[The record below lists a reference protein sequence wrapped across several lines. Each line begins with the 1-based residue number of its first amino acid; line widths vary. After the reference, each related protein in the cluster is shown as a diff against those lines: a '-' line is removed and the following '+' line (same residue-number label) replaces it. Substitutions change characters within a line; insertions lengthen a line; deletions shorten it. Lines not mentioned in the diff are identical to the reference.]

1 VFLLYAVAAG
11 IVVGLLLGGRLERLD
26 GLRLRWVPLA
36 LAGLVVQ
43 LVLFLRPVGDAVG
56 SLGPPIYV
64 ASTMAVLAFVARNV
78 RVAGMAVVTLGAA
91 SNLAAIVANGG
102 YMPAS
107 ASALAAA
114 GLDPSTGYSNSVVLP
129 DPALASLTDI
139 FALPAWV
146 PLANVF
152 SVGDLLIGVGVA
164 VAIAVSMRRR
174 PEGASGHT
182 APGGPATPVRPGT
195 SPD

>member
-11 IVVGLLLGGRLERLD
+11 IVVGFLAGGRLERLD
-26 GLRLRWVPLA
+26 GLLLRWVPLA

-43 LVLFLRPVGDAVG
+43 IVLFVRPIGDAVG
-56 SLGPPIYV
+56 ALGPPIYV
-64 ASTMAVLAFVARNV
+64 ASTLAVLAFVVRNV
-78 RVAGMAVVTLGAA
+78 RVAGLAVVALGAA
-91 SNLAAIVANGG
+91 SNLVAIVANGG

-114 GLDPSTGYSNSVVLP
+114 GLDPSVGFSNSVVLT
-129 DPALASLTDI
+129 DPALAPLTDI
-139 FALPAWV
+139 LALPAWL

-164 VAIAVSMRRR
+164 LAIAVSMRRR
-174 PEGASGHT
+174 PARGPDDGATGGH
-182 APGGPATPVRPGT
+182 ADPVRPDT
-195 SPD
+195 SPH

>member
-11 IVVGLLLGGRLERLD
+11 IVVGLLLGGRLDRLD

-43 LVLFLRPVGDAVG
+43 IVLFVRPVGDAVG

-64 ASTMAVLAFVARNV
+64 ASTVAVLAFVVRNV
-78 RVAGMAVVTLGAA
+78 RVAGMAVVALGAA
-91 SNLAAIVANGG
+91 SNFAAIVVNGG

-107 ASALAAA
+107 ASALAVA
-114 GLDPSTGYSNSVVLP
+114 GLDPSVGYSNSVVLP
-129 DPALASLTDI
+129 DPALAPLTDI
-139 FALPAWV
+139 FALPAWL

-164 VAIAVSMRRR
+164 VAIAVSMRGR
-174 PEGASGHT
+174 PADASGDA
-182 APGGPATPVRPGT
+182 APGGPAGPVHPGT
-195 SPD
+195 SPH

>member
-11 IVVGLLLGGRLERLD
+11 IVVGFLAGGRLERLD
-26 GLRLRWVPLA
+26 GLHLRWVPLA

-43 LVLFLRPVGDAVG
+43 VVLFVRPVGDAVG
-56 SLGPPIYV
+56 ALGPPIYV
-64 ASTMAVLAFVARNV
+64 ASTLAVLAFVMRNV
-78 RVAGMAVVTLGAA
+78 RVAGLAAVALGAA
-91 SNLAAIVANGG
+91 SNLVAIVANGG

-114 GLDPSTGYSNSVVLP
+114 GLDPSVGFSNSVVLT
-129 DPALASLTDI
+129 DPALAPLTDI
-139 FALPAWV
+139 LALPAWL

-164 VAIAVSMRRR
+164 VAIAVSMRHGP
-174 PEGASGHT
+174 PEAPDDSATVGH
-182 APGGPATPVRPGT
+182 ADPVRPDN
-195 SPD
+195 SPH